1 MTKNELAMVLKILMS
16 NYPNTKIKEPEVTLE
31 SWYSEFGE
39 YPKELI
45 EIAARFH
52 MKSSTFFPSI
62 AEIRKQIPRAELL
75 RQFEETN
82 KPKPVDPVK
91 EAKINAELQTIID
104 DMIEREEEMY
114 GDFLDFER

>member
-1 MTKNELAMVLKILMS
+1 MTKNEIAMVLKVLMS

-91 EAKINAELQTIID
+91 EAKVNEELEALIRDIID
-104 DMIEREEEMY
+104 RENEVY
-114 GDFLDFER
+114 DGFLEFER